1 MTSRLRSSDA
11 GQCHVPR
18 LESIAMSTTR
28 TLQNH
33 RRLRFSPMMIYP
45 LLDWFIPSRVHE
57 NSELQQRARMF
68 LISHLFGP
76 FLGHTITIYLYL
88 LDPAPDHALWVLAAS
103 ISLFL
108 CFPFALKWTGWYNT
122 LAVLSVQNLIF
133 AILWG
138 CYHYGGLSSPFLPWL
153 LTVPLLAFFYLG
165 SAAKQRLLVLS
176 LIAFNFCAFYLAYAQ
191 THSFPQHIPLSE
203 ASGIGIIS
211 SLCAAVYVSI
221 MALYY
226 GNVVASQSELER
238 EVRRHLATARQLQE
252 AKAEAERANK
262 AKSEFLAKMSHE
274 LRTPLNAVI
283 GYSEMLLEEAEES
296 GSDDQ
301 TPDIKRI
308 LRAGK
313 HLLTLVSS
321 VLDLSK
327 LEAGKMELFPER
339 FELGRLIDDVRTA
352 SHEEV
357 AAYANRLVV
366 ECPDPQAMLETD
378 MAKLRQAV
386 TNIVNNAAKFTRGGV
401 VTLTARIVSGFVEV
415 AVRDTGMGIRR
426 ENLADLFQ
434 NFGESKGATASKYG
448 GTGLGLALSQKL
460 CRLMGGDIEVESE
473 LNKGSCFTVRVP
485 VTLRLGQDQAAADDQ
500 DSPHADSAEGSRT
513 VLVIESD
520 DSATDALH
528 QILSRAGYHT
538 IVARTAAES
547 LELAR
552 SSKPGVILLGALT
565 PEEDGWVVLQALKAN
580 NTLRS
585 CPVILL
591 TAHHDAGKGRAFG
604 ASGQLTKPVD
614 RDQLLRA
621 LRSVRTGTEH
631 QDFGQTPTHR
641 A

>member
-1 MTSRLRSSDA
+1 
-11 GQCHVPR
+11 
-18 LESIAMSTTR
+18 MSMTR
-28 TLQNH
+28 TFERYRPQ
-33 RRLRFSPMMIYP
+33 RLSPTMIYP
-45 LLDWFIPSRVHE
+45 VLDWFIPVSVKE

-76 FLGHTITIYLYL
+76 FLGHTITVYLYL
-88 LDPAPDHALWVLAAS
+88 LDPAPNYALWVLAAS

-108 CFPFALKWTGWYNT
+108 SFPFALKWTGLYNT

-176 LIAFNFCAFYLAYAQ
+176 LIAFNFGGFYVAYAQ
-191 THSFPQHIPLSE
+191 THSFPEHIPLSE
-203 ASGIGIIS
+203 LSGIGIIS
-211 SLCAAVYVSI
+211 TLCAAVYVSI

-226 GNVVASQSELER
+226 GNIVASQSELER

-296 GSDDQ
+296 GADDQ
-301 TPDIKRI
+301 TSDIKRI
-308 LRAGK
+308 LTAGK

-339 FELGRLIDDVRTA
+339 FELGRLIEDVRA
-352 SHEEV
+352 ACHYDV
-357 AAYANRLVV
+357 AANGNRFATV
-366 ECPDPQAMLETD
+366 CPEPQAVLETD
-378 MAKLRQAV
+378 MAKLRLAV
-386 TNIVNNAAKFTRGGV
+386 TNLVSNAAKFTRGGV
-401 VTLTARIVSGFVEV
+401 VTLTARTTDGLAEI
-415 AVRDTGMGIRR
+415 AVRDTGIGIRR
-426 ENLADLFQ
+426 DNLADLFQ

-473 LNKGSCFTVRVP
+473 LGKGSCFTIHVP
-485 VTLRLGQDQAAADDQ
+485 LSLRIVLKETVAEGELDPADAADGNTILII
-500 DSPHADSAEGSRT
+500 DSDPSVTTLLR
-513 VLVIESD
+513 
-520 DSATDALH
+520 
-528 QILSRAGYHT
+528 QILSRDGYRPITAGSAEEGLALA
-538 IVARTAAES
+538 VA
-547 LELAR
+547 AR
-552 SSKPGVILLGALT
+552 PSAILLGALM
-565 PEEDGWVVLQALKAN
+565 PEADGWVVLQRLKSN
-580 NTLRS
+580 GTLRT

-591 TAHHDAGKGRAFG
+591 TAQQDAAKGRAFG
-604 ASGQLTKPVD
+604 ASGHLIKPVD

-621 LRSVRTGTEH
+621 LRSVRAGPEVE
-631 QDFGQTPTHR
+631 DEDVGNALLDR
-641 A
+641 AAS

>member
-1 MTSRLRSSDA
+1 
-11 GQCHVPR
+11 
-18 LESIAMSTTR
+18 
-28 TLQNH
+28 
-33 RRLRFSPMMIYP
+33 MIYP
-45 LLDWFIPSRVHE
+45 ILDWFIPTGVKE
-57 NSELQQRARMF
+57 NAELLQRARMF

-76 FLGHTITIYLYL
+76 FLGHTITVYLYVI
-88 LDPAPDHALWVLAAS
+88 DPSPNYALWVLAAS

-108 CFPFALKWTGWYNT
+108 GFPFALRWTGLYNT

-176 LIAFNFCAFYLAYAQ
+176 LIAFNFAGFYVAYAQ
-191 THSFPQHIPLSE
+191 THSFPEHIPLSE
-203 ASGIGIIS
+203 LSGIGIIS
-211 SLCAAVYVSI
+211 TLCAAVYVSI

-238 EVRRHLATARQLQE
+238 EVRRHLATARQLQD
-252 AKAEAERANK
+252 AKAEAERANR

-296 GSDDQ
+296 GADEQ
-301 TPDIKRI
+301 TSDIKRI
-308 LRAGK
+308 LSAGK

-339 FELGRLIDDVRTA
+339 FDLGRLIDDVR
-352 SHEEV
+352 
-357 AAYANRLVV
+357 AACQEDIEAHANRLVI
-366 ECPDPQAMLETD
+366 ECPDRRAVLETD
-378 MAKLRQAV
+378 MAKLRHAV
-386 TNIVNNAAKFTRGGV
+386 INIVNNAAKFTRGGT
-401 VTLTARIVSGFVEV
+401 VTISARTIGGVTEI
-415 AVRDTGMGIRR
+415 AVHDTGIGIRQ

-460 CRLMGGDIEVESE
+460 CRLMGGDIAVQSE
-473 LNKGSCFTVRVP
+473 LGKGSCFTIRVP
-485 VTLRLGQDQAAADDQ
+485 MTLRA
-500 DSPHADSAEGSRT
+500 
-513 VLVIESD
+513 VLEQVSD
-520 DSATDALH
+520 
-528 QILSRAGYHT
+528 
-538 IVARTAAES
+538 ES
-547 LELAR
+547 LEAADGLGEANTILIIDSDPVVTDTLRQILAKAGYEPITAATASGGLLSAR
-552 SSKPGVILLGALT
+552 SARPSAILLGSLM
-565 PEEDGWVVLQALKAN
+565 PEADGWLVLQGLKSN
-580 NTLRS
+580 DMLRA

-591 TAHHDAGKGRAFG
+591 TAQQDAAKGRAFG
-604 ASGQLTKPVD
+604 ASGHLIKPVD

-621 LRSVRTGTEH
+621 LKSVRSGPDDQALGSSRLE
-631 QDFGQTPTHR
+631 R
-641 A
+641 AAS